1 MCSEITRR
9 PDIFESDVDALI
21 ERRLNTDGEFGQHL
35 ICHLLTQSEISVVF
49 DGCRV
54 VRQVPH
60 LGAAGTIDLLIC
72 LVAKKSGEVARILLE
87 NKLDSGFT
95 PTQPERYAA
104 SAVAMSR
111 SDRPAIAAIC
121 APRNYLQRSKYLAPF
136 KAQVSYEE
144 IATWVDG
151 HDRTLIESAIL
162 RFLMPYE
169 PEPDPE
175 VRDFHEGYAD
185 LIRQIAPELI
195 VKSNP
200 NVNGERPKSSRTIY
214 FVVNKTLPQWDFLP
228 TMRFSHQC
236 WDSSGPSPSVKVM
249 FDGWA
254 KHVTVLRNHSSALG
268 NTNLY
273 IRKAGR
279 SLGLVHN
286 TPRLDNT
293 KPVGE
298 QLNSVTT
305 GIRAAAALRAWLYA
319 NEQTLR
325 EWAAVVESTSSR

>member
-1 MCSEITRR
+1 MNSEVTRR
-9 PDIFESDVDALI
+9 PDVFEVDVDALI
-21 ERRLNTDGEFGQHL
+21 ERRLNTDNEFGRLL
-35 ICHLLTQSEISVVF
+35 IRHILTQSKISVVF

-54 VRQVPH
+54 DRQVPH
-60 LGAAGTIDLLIC
+60 LGAPGTVDLLIY
-72 LVAKKSGEVARILLE
+72 LGAKKSGEVARILLE
-87 NKLDSGFT
+87 NKLDSSFT

-111 SDRPAIAAIC
+111 GGRPAIAAIC
-121 APRNYLQRSKYLAPF
+121 APKSYLQRSKYLAPF

-144 IATWVDG
+144 IAAWVDG
-151 HDRTLIESAIL
+151 LDRTLIGAAIL

-169 PEPDPE
+169 PEPDPQ

-185 LIRQIAPELI
+185 LIRKIAPELI
-195 VKSNP
+195 VKSSP
-200 NVNGERPKSSRTIY
+200 NVNGERPKASRTIY
-214 FVVNKTLPQWDFLP
+214 FVANKALPQWDFLP

-236 WDSSGPSPSVKVM
+236 LDSSAPSPSVKVM

-254 KHVTVLRNHSSALG
+254 KYVTILRNHSSALG
-268 NTNLY
+268 NTNFY

-279 SLGLVHN
+279 SLGLVHD

-305 GIRAAAALRAWLYA
+305 GIRAAAALRAWMYA
-319 NEQTLR
+319 NEPTLR
-325 EWAAVVESTSSR
+325 EWAAAVESTRS